1 MSFIRE
7 SSDFLQLSL
16 RSSSGAQQWSFF
28 GGFASRFLRQLLGFS
43 LSMRPRAY
51 RCGE

>member
-16 RSSSGAQQWSFF
+16 RSSGAQQWSFF